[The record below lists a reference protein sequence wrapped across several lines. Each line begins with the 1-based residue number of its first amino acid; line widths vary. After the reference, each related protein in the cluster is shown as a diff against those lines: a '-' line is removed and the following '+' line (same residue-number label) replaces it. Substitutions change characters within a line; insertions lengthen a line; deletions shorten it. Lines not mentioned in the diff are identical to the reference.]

1 MSINKIVII
10 FFISL
15 SFLNC
20 SGQNSNDKK
29 DKTDYSIPKNL
40 YVLDSVSIK
49 SDNKFFKIII
59 LENKQI
65 KKENPTHNSLE
76 IVILEKNATDKF
88 ILKNKNNDIVFKYDD
103 NCPADGYTSIV
114 AKNIFF
120 TIEQVYCKDF
130 LFVNSYTT
138 FKYDN
143 KKSEFVLHKYGEI
156 FTDRANPYKDIPT
169 ITKSAKDFG
178 KILFSEVSQ
187 EILTGLIK

>member
-1 MSINKIVII
+1 MKIKKTIITFCLLLPLCICNTQINKAHKEEI
-10 FFISL
+10 
-15 SFLNC
+15 NA
-20 SGQNSNDKK
+20 
-29 DKTDYSIPKNL
+29 SIPNYK
-40 YVLDSVSIK
+40 YILDSVSIK
-49 SDNKFFKIII
+49 SDNKFFKIIV

-114 AKNIFF
+114 GKNIFF

-143 KKSEFVLHKYGEI
+143 KKSEFVLHKYGEV
-156 FTDRANPYKDIPT
+156 FTDRANPDKDIPT
-169 ITKSAKDFG
+169 ITKSTKDFG
-178 KILFSEVSQ
+178 KILFNEVSQ
-187 EILTGLIK
+187 EKLVELIK